1 MKCEICGDRS
11 AYDFSKTFNEF
22 GLARVD
28 YWRCADCGFVLSK
41 THAEM
46 SHEAWSEMNR
56 LTHET
61 YQGQEENR
69 LDPRWKTRL
78 AAQARALGE
87 LADASLLDAGGRWL
101 DYGCGDGALA
111 DLAAGNG
118 LTLLKHDEYMAAGD
132 DYLPKAALKPHAF
145 DFVITTSVFEH
156 LTRRNQWDAIEALVA
171 PAGALGIS
179 TLVAERV
186 PSDPAWFYLEPPHC
200 AFFSNA
206 AMARLFDDWGYR
218 ASVYSVAASL
228 WVWFRQEPAEIEAK
242 VARLNA
248 QASEPYHFKA
258 GFMDYWKV
266 DPRRREG

>member
-1 MKCEICGDRS
+1 MTTTTAHSFTPTVLAERRRQAVDAVLADVRRLTAQGTPDRAALSAITARLEQLAAHKDLFSRTDFPPPDETAGVGASTRYRLNPEDGDG
-11 AYDFSKTFNEF
+11 
-22 GLARVD
+22 GLAL
-28 YWRCADCGFVLSK
+28 YLNSINPGK
-41 THAEM
+41 TTAPHDHTTWAVIVAVE
-46 SHEAWSEMNR
+46 
-56 LTHET
+56 
-61 YQGQEENR
+61 GQEVNR

-87 LADASLLDAGGRWL
+87 LADASLLDADGRWL

-200 AFFSNA
+200 AF
-206 AMARLFDDWGYR
+206 L
-218 ASVYSVAASL
+218 
-228 WVWFRQEPAEIEAK
+228 PI
-242 VARLNA
+242 
-248 QASEPYHFKA
+248 
-258 GFMDYWKV
+258 
-266 DPRRREG
+266 